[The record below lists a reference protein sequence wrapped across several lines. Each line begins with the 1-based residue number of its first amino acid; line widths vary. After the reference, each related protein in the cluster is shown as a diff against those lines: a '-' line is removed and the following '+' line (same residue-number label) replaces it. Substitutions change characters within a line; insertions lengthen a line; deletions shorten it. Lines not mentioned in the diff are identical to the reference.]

1 MKLQY
6 YHRRQGYRIGKV
18 PSLETSRNRS
28 KTLLHLLLT
37 MGETR
42 VCVCVCVC
50 AHVCVC
56 TLHHSVMSDSLRP
69 IGLSP
74 TKLLCPW
81 DSPGRNTG
89 VGGHALLQGIFP
101 TQGLNL
107 CLFYLLHWQVDYLP
121 LRPLGSPISTVLQIN
136 HPESYTVHCS

>member
-42 VCVCVCVC
+42 VCVCVC

-107 CLFYLLHWQVDYLP
+107 FLFYLLHWQVDYLP
-121 LRPLGSPISTVLQIN
+121 LRPLGSPISIVLQIN